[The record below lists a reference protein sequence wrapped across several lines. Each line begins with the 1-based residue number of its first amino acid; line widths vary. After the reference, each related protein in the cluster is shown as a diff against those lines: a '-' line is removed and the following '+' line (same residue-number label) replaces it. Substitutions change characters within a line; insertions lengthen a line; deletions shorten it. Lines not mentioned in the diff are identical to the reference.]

1 MNISKH
7 ERICTA
13 CNTGDVEDEEHFL
26 LDCSLYKLL
35 RQVLDSKLVKF
46 YHKCLNLEINL
57 DNHNNYILKMSSNF
71 IRNVLNKEKLSSF
84 KSCMS

>member
-26 LDCSLYKLL
+26 LDCSLFKLL
-35 RQVLDSKLVKF
+35 RQVLYSKLEKF
-46 YHKCLNLEINL
+46 NHQCLNLEIIL